1 MVVQQEPLPT
11 PDNFRVAWDS
21 PQDAARFWTAD
32 LMHWPHGISPLAGTM
47 DVPAFI
53 RGFNLAVQDL
63 FMPIRSVKFQM
74 FNTYVY
80 SSMEPWS
87 YDPAEMEQRMQQ
99 MQAQMTKHIPGLVER
114 WDKEYE
120 PEVRAINDETL
131 NGDYTALSDRDL
143 SALLENLVMKRER
156 EGHVHFLSVF
166 PAMGAV
172 TFFEEVYTNLFGP
185 PQAGEHYQ
193 LLQGFRNKSVEVG
206 DELWH
211 LSEEA
216 RRRPQVLTV
225 LRETPPAQVDAAVAS
240 VEGGSAFRDAVS
252 EYTKKYGWRANEFD
266 IAEVTWRE
274 NPAPV
279 YALVREYASR
289 DDYDPEED
297 FKSLVAAREARVNA
311 LVQKVSGGPVE
322 LFKQSLGFA
331 QQYLPIQEN
340 HNFWIDQQGTSVQRV
355 PTLEAGRRLVAA
367 GRIDDVNDVYQLEYA
382 ELQDALRGGAGDLRQ
397 LVARR
402 NKERATFRGMTP
414 PAAIGTPPPPEA
426 EEDPMLAKFF
436 GAPPAQHPD
445 PRILNGNAASAGKVT
460 GVARVIPSLETADRL
475 KRGEILVCPATMPPW
490 TPLFALAAAVVTDHG
505 GVLSHTAIV
514 AREYRIP
521 AVVGTKV
528 GTSLIKDGQTITV
541 DGTEGTVTLES

>member
-1 MVVQQEPLPT
+1 MVTQQQLLAI
-11 PDNFRVAWDS
+11 PDNFKVTWDS
-21 PQDAARFWTAD
+21 PEDAARFWAAD

-63 FMPIRSVKFQM
+63 CMPMRSVKFQT

-87 YDPAEMEQRMQQ
+87 YDQAEMEQRMQQ
-99 MQAQMTKHIPGLVER
+99 MQVEMMKHIPGLVER
-114 WDKEYE
+114 WDNEYE
-120 PEVRAINDETL
+120 PEVRALNDETL
-131 NGDYTALSDRDL
+131 NGDYAALSDRDL
-143 SALLENLVMKRER
+143 SALLEKLTVKRER
-156 EGHVHFLSVF
+156 EGHLHFLSVL

-172 TFFEEVYTNLFGP
+172 AFFEEVYTNLFGP
-185 PQAGEHYQ
+185 PKGGEHYQ
-193 LLQGFRNKSVEVG
+193 LLQGFRNKSVEAG

-211 LSEEA
+211 LSAEA
-216 RRRPQVLTV
+216 RRRPQVMTV
-225 LRETPPAQVDAAVAS
+225 LRGMPPAQVDAALAS
-240 VEGGSAFRDAVS
+240 VEGGPAFRDAVS

-279 YALVREYASR
+279 YALVREYATR

-297 FKSLVAAREARVNA
+297 FKSLVAAREDRVNA
-311 LVQKVSGGPVE
+311 LVQKVAGGPVE

-355 PTLEAGRRLVAA
+355 PTLEAGRRLVTA
-367 GRIDDVNDVYQLEYA
+367 GRIDDVNDVYQLEYD
-382 ELQDALRGGAGDLRQ
+382 ELQDALRGGTGDLRQ

-402 NKERATFRGMTP
+402 RSERANYQAMTP
-414 PAAIGTPPPPEA
+414 PEAIGTPLPSDSSA
-426 EEDPMLAKFF
+426 DPTLAKFF
-436 GAPPAQHPD
+436 GAPPEQHPD
-445 PRILNGNAASAGKVT
+445 PRILNGNAASPGKVT

-528 GTSLIKDGQTITV
+528 GMSLIKDGQTITV

>member
-1 MVVQQEPLPT
+1 MVVQREPLPAS
-11 PDNFRVAWDS
+11 DNFRVTWDS
-21 PQDAARFWTAD
+21 AEDAARFWTAD

-53 RGFNLAVQDL
+53 RGFNLAVDDL
-63 FMPIRSVKFQM
+63 CMPMRSVKFQM
-74 FNTYVY
+74 FNTYLY

-87 YDPAEMEQRMQQ
+87 YDPTEMEQRMQQ
-99 MQAQMTKHIPGLVER
+99 MQAQMMKHIPGLVER

-131 NGDYTALSDRDL
+131 NGDYAALSDRDL
-143 SALLENLVMKRER
+143 SALLEKLVVKRER
-156 EGHVHFLSVF
+156 EGHLHFLSVF

-172 TFFEEVYTNLFGP
+172 VFFEEVYTNLFGP

-193 LLQGFRNKSVEVG
+193 LLQGFRNKSVEAG

-211 LSEEA
+211 LSAEA
-216 RRRPQVLTV
+216 RRRPQVMTV
-225 LRETPPAQVDAAVAS
+225 LRGMPPAQVDAALAS
-240 VEGGSAFRDAVS
+240 VEGGPAFRDAVS

-279 YALVREYASR
+279 YALVREYATR

-311 LVQKVSGGPVE
+311 LIDKVAGGPVE
-322 LFKQSLGFA
+322 LFTQSLGFA

-355 PTLEAGRRLVAA
+355 PTLEAGRRLVAH
-367 GRIDDVNDVYQLEYA
+367 GRLDAVNDVYQLQYD

-402 NKERATFRGMTP
+402 NKERAAFRGMTP
-414 PAAIGTPPPPEA
+414 PAAIGTPPPPGA
-426 EEDPMLAKFF
+426 EEDPTLAKFF
-436 GAPPAQHPD
+436 GAPPEQHPD

-528 GTSLIKDGQTITV
+528 GMSLIKDGQTITV
-541 DGTEGTVTLES
+541 DGTEGTVTLDS